1 MQRRGFL
8 RSIIAGSGMILV
20 PKLAD
25 HFQWKGRLAVPDDL
39 IVIADSFGGGYWR
52 VGDRIAV
59 VQSGVLVAPR
69 VGTVTRITRQAGVPV
84 SLTIQWPHAPQ

>member
-25 HFQWKGRLAVPDDL
+25 HFQWKTRPSGVITLDAEYGAVYDYYL
-39 IVIADSFGGGYWR
+39 GGEIVI
-52 VGDRIAV
+52 VGRYGDYRTVTVTAYNPSTRTMAV
-59 VQSGVLVAPR
+59 DWSHAPR
-69 VGTVTRITRQAGVPV
+69 
-84 SLTIQWPHAPQ
+84 